1 MEYFISVGNDKRGP
15 YSKEE
20 LKARGITSMALVM
33 PEGSDNWIPAW
44 QIEDLRD
51 VISVQSEPV
60 VEPLDSPSATSSAS
74 RPASN
79 NPGESYVS
87 SAQMDNPFQQPG
99 VGATSNYQQGR
110 PVSPPKSPTERK
122 SSGGCISKA
131 LILLVIAAVIAGI
144 AIVTCPDEQAHK
156 AVLTDVVSSAIT
168 DEATGEDSS
177 FDNSDVV
184 SKMFKQMSNSWTRE
198 VVAAAVD
205 NLIHV
210 DNHFL
215 FSTGKVRFGGKEN
228 TVSLGVFG
236 HVFTVDKGFLRK
248 AAEAYYSKAER
259 DVKENLKKKAEQM
272 FNDNVINPAKDAA
285 EDAINDIEKEI
296 RQEFGDIPWD
306 IDNGVDEESADSS
319 SDANGF

>member
-1 MEYFISVGNDKRGP
+1 M
-15 YSKEE
+15 
-20 LKARGITSMALVM
+20 
-33 PEGSDNWIPAW
+33 
-44 QIEDLRD
+44 
-51 VISVQSEPV
+51 
-60 VEPLDSPSATSSAS
+60 
-74 RPASN
+74 
-79 NPGESYVS
+79 
-87 SAQMDNPFQQPG
+87 
-99 VGATSNYQQGR
+99 
-110 PVSPPKSPTERK
+110 
-122 SSGGCISKA
+122 
-131 LILLVIAAVIAGI
+131 
-144 AIVTCPDEQAHK
+144 
-156 AVLTDVVSSAIT
+156 
-168 DEATGEDSS
+168 
-177 FDNSDVV
+177 
-184 SKMFKQMSNSWTRE
+184 
-198 VVAAAVD
+198 AAAVD

-215 FSTGKVRFGGKEN
+215 FSIGKVRFGGKEN

-306 IDNGVDEESADSS
+306 IDNGVDEESSDSS